1 MKKLLL
7 RAFLLLLALLMV
19 IPFAGCQETPKP
31 QETNPVTT
39 PSTDP
44 DTDSMGSEPTDTDP
58 TGETNPQEGPD
69 LPEKNYGNREFLM
82 VI

>member
-1 MKKLLL
+1 MKKMLL

-44 DTDSMGSEPTDTDP
+44 DTDPTGSNPTDTEP
-58 TGETNPQEGPD
+58 EENGPN
-69 LPEKNYGNREFLM
+69 LPEKNYNKEEFTILM
-82 VI
+82 RAL